1 MRISLQQPLNVGVI
15 KGIVSL
21 VKNDDFKA
29 CDSIRKFSIFWVVM
43 GLREDFTVKT
53 SKSHSNDKHHK
64 TS

>member
-1 MRISLQQPLNVGVI
+1 MVRTMKLAE
-15 KGIVSL
+15 
-21 VKNDDFKA
+21 NDEFEA
-29 CDSIRKFSIFWVVM
+29 YESIRKFSIFWVVM